1 MVTICLPSE
10 ADHIRIVRMGKASIM
25 QREFRV
31 VLGVVGLIA
40 PSVLLSSC
48 GLFDRRVAGSKP
60 VARAVVA
67 PPRAAAVGGA
77 TPSEAVWGLR
87 SGLNVAALSCRG
99 QGRRA
104 VAGDYARMLARHRGL
119 LAAAYRQEQGRQGAG
134 AFDRAQTRVYNTFAN
149 QTSPVRFCSAASQVA
164 QRANG
169 LDSAAFAVAAPRLL
183 GELKASLR
191 YRP

>member
-1 MVTICLPSE
+1 
-10 ADHIRIVRMGKASIM
+10 M
-25 QREFRV
+25 QRELRV
-31 VLGVVGLIA
+31 AVAVVGLVA

-48 GLFDRRVAGSKP
+48 GLFDRPKVASKP
-60 VARAVVA
+60 VPRPAAS
-67 PPRAAAVGGA
+67 PPRA
-77 TPSEAVWGLR
+77 PSEPPASPSAAVWGLR

-119 LAAAYRQEQGRQGAG
+119 LAAAYRQEQGRHGAG
-134 AFDRAQTRVYNTFAN
+134 AFDRQQTRVYNTFAS
-149 QTSPVRFCSAASQVA
+149 QTSPARFCAAASQVA

-169 LDSAAFAVAAPRLL
+169 LDSAAFSLAAPRLL
-183 GELKASLR
+183 SELRASLR